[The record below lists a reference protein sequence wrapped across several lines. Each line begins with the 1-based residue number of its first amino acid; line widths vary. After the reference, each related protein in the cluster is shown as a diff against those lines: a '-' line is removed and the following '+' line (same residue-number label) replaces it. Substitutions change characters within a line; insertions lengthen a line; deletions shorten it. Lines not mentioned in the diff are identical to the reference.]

1 MTDPEPSGAKP
12 LRIER
17 TFAAPIQVVFDAW
30 TSVDVLRRWWPAGRD
45 WETVV
50 AEVDVRVGG
59 RLRLVVRTPG
69 GDTFGGEGRY
79 TELRPPERLAFTWR
93 WDDPAG
99 RPAQLVE
106 VALTDNP
113 DGTTTVVLVNSGIT
127 DRDLE
132 NHGRGWQLSFAHL
145 DAVLRGPAPVL
156 DVPATWRR

>member
-1 MTDPEPSGAKP
+1 MTDAEPPVAEP

-69 GDTFGGEGRY
+69 GDTYGGEGQY
-79 TELRPPERLAFTWR
+79 TELRPPERLVFTWR
-93 WDDPAG
+93 WDDPAE
-99 RPAQLVE
+99 RPAQRVE
-106 VALTDNP
+106 VALTDNA
-113 DGTTTVVLVNSGIT
+113 DGTTTVVLVNSGIP
-127 DRDLE
+127 DRDLKD
-132 NHGRGWQLSFAHL
+132 HDRGWQLSLDHL
-145 DAVLRGPAPVL
+145 DALLRGPATGQ
-156 DVPATWRR
+156 DVPAT